1 MIKYG
6 KIRRRRRLAIDTDL
20 LQLLESLTL
29 PEAREIEQYLAEW
42 DPGTYDSVAQS
53 ILNHSERKGFSP
65 LRYLRKAHSF
75 NRKGATRI
83 PRWSTTVREASPKEN
98 RRSSGYRE
106 DDSAVYRKGS
116 EFLIVRPDAFGV
128 EKIVTYGINED

>member
-83 PRWSTTVREASPKEN
+83 PR
-98 RRSSGYRE
+98 SGYRE